1 MIELLESY
9 SQKIERKAIM
19 ETMNYKIL
27 PKTFKRFV
35 DYSQAHFQHF
45 KERKQADKF
54 SEILNKQ
61 DSAIKYTVN
70 LKITHVRQIFCTLT
84 SPTILLTKNTNLKYI
99 SNQKHR
105 Y

>member
-45 KERKQADKF
+45 KER
-54 SEILNKQ
+54 
-61 DSAIKYTVN
+61 
-70 LKITHVRQIFCTLT
+70 
-84 SPTILLTKNTNLKYI
+84 
-99 SNQKHR
+99 
-105 Y
+105 